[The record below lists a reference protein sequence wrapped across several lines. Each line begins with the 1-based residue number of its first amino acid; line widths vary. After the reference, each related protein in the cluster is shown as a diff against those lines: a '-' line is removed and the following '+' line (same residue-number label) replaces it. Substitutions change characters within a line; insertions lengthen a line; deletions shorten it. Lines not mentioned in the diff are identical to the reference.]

1 MARQDGPRT
10 RSPFVAD
17 CSRGYVRDHWDMT
30 TIRLGNGA
38 ALGIMLTL
46 LAGCSNSPISPSPS
60 LSLETGPSS
69 TPGSTS
75 MPTPTPESTA
85 APSPVANSTPVPAPT
100 SDTGGVVTRIV
111 ISALRIDLP
120 VVTLPANGVHY
131 CNVAMWWPYP
141 RFVQPGN
148 PGSVY
153 LLAHARA
160 GMFLPLLEASLVN
173 GGRSLLGAK
182 VQLYTNADWV
192 FTYTVSQVRRHISSS
207 GTTRLAA
214 PLAAAEPELWLQ
226 TSEGATTASPLLQV
240 VAKLMNARP
249 ADHVASHPSPR
260 PTICS

>member
-1 MARQDGPRT
+1 
-10 RSPFVAD
+10 
-17 CSRGYVRDHWDMT
+17 MT
-30 TIRLGNGA
+30 TIRLKNGA

-46 LAGCSNSPISPSPS
+46 LAGCSNTPISPSPS

-69 TPGSTS
+69 TPGSTAVPMS
-75 MPTPTPESTA
+75 TPGSTAVPSRATEST
-85 APSPVANSTPVPAPT
+85 PSPAPT

-111 ISALRIDLP
+111 IAALQIDLP

-160 GMFLPLLEASLVN
+160 GMFLPLLDASLVN
-173 GGRSLLGAK
+173 SGRSLLGAK
-182 VQLYTNADWV
+182 VQLYTSADWV
-192 FTYTVSQVRRHISSS
+192 FTYSVSQVRLHVSSS
-207 GTTRLAA
+207 GTTRLSA
-214 PLAAAEPELWLQ
+214 PLAAADPELWLQ

-240 VAKLMNARP
+240 VAKLVSARP
-249 ADHVASHPSPR
+249 AGHAAAHPSPR

>member
-1 MARQDGPRT
+1 
-10 RSPFVAD
+10 
-17 CSRGYVRDHWDMT
+17 MT
-30 TIRLGNGA
+30 TIRLRNGA

-46 LAGCSNSPISPSPS
+46 LAGCSNTPISPSPS

-69 TPGSTS
+69 KPGSTAAAS
-75 MPTPTPESTA
+75 PVTEST
-85 APSPVANSTPVPAPT
+85 PIPAPT

-111 ISALRIDLP
+111 IGAFRIDLP
-120 VVTLPANGVHY
+120 VVTLPPNGVHY

-173 GGRSLLGAK
+173 GGRSLLGTK
-182 VQLYTNADWV
+182 VQLYTSADWV
-192 FTYTVSQVRRHISSS
+192 FTYAVSQVRRHISSS
-207 GTTRLAA
+207 GTTRLLA
-214 PLAAAEPELWLQ
+214 PLAAVDPELWLQ

-240 VAKLMNARP
+240 VAKLVNARP

>member
-1 MARQDGPRT
+1 
-10 RSPFVAD
+10 
-17 CSRGYVRDHWDMT
+17 MT
-30 TIRLGNGA
+30 TIRFGNAA
-38 ALGIMLTL
+38 ALGIVLTL
-46 LAGCSNSPISPSPS
+46 LAGCSSTPVSPGPSF
-60 LSLETGPSS
+60 SLETGPSS

-75 MPTPTPESTA
+75 MPPPTPGSTA
-85 APSPVANSTPVPAPT
+85 APSPVANSTPIPAPT

-111 ISALRIDLP
+111 IAALRIDLP
-120 VVTLPANGVHY
+120 VVTLPVNSVHY

-148 PGSVY
+148 AGSVY

-160 GMFLPLLEASLVN
+160 GMFLPLLEASLVS

-182 VQLYTNADWV
+182 VQLYTSADWV

-207 GTTRLAA
+207 GTTRLSA
-214 PLAAAEPELWLQ
+214 PLAAADPELWLQ

-240 VAKLMNARP
+240 VAKLMIALP

-260 PTICS
+260 PIICS

>member
-1 MARQDGPRT
+1 
-10 RSPFVAD
+10 
-17 CSRGYVRDHWDMT
+17 MT
-30 TIRLGNGA
+30 TMRLGNGA
-38 ALGIMLTL
+38 ALGIVLAL
-46 LAGCSNSPISPSPS
+46 LAACSNTPISSSPS

-69 TPGSTS
+69 SPVSTA
-75 MPTPTPESTA
+75 MPTPTPGSTA
-85 APSPVANSTPVPAPT
+85 SPSPVAESTPSPAPT

-111 ISALRIDLP
+111 IAVLRIDLP
-120 VVTLPANGVHY
+120 VVTLPPNGVHY

-182 VQLYTNADWV
+182 VQLYTSADWV

-207 GTTRLAA
+207 GTTRLSA
-214 PLAAAEPELWLQ
+214 PLAAADPELWLQ

-240 VAKLMNARP
+240 VAKLMSARP
-249 ADHVASHPSPR
+249 AAHAAAHPSPK

>member
-1 MARQDGPRT
+1 
-10 RSPFVAD
+10 
-17 CSRGYVRDHWDMT
+17 MT
-30 TIRLGNGA
+30 TIRLGRRA
-38 ALGIMLTL
+38 ALGIVLTL
-46 LAGCSNSPISPSPS
+46 LAACSNTQISPSPS
-60 LSLETGPSS
+60 LSLATGPSP
-69 TPGSTS
+69 TPGSTA
-75 MPTPTPESTA
+75 MPTPTPGSTA
-85 APSPVANSTPVPAPT
+85 GPSPVAESTPIPAPT

-111 ISALRIDLP
+111 IAALKIDLP

-182 VQLYTNADWV
+182 VQLYTSADWV
-192 FTYTVSQVRRHISSS
+192 FTYIVSQVRRHISSS
-207 GTTRLAA
+207 GTTRLSA
-214 PLAAAEPELWLQ
+214 PLAAADPELWLQ
-226 TSEGATTASPLLQV
+226 TSEGATKASPLLQV

-249 ADHVASHPSPR
+249 ADHASAHPSPK
-260 PTICS
+260 PTICI